1 MLENT
6 ILLPSAWKGGDLH
19 EEDWIIDLPDPLV
32 EELTNAAKLLHGR
45 GLSFKQANAGD
56 YRLESWQS
64 VLNEI
69 RERIE
74 GGLGFTL
81 LRGLPAENGLDLAR
95 LYLWGLGCH
104 LGFPEP
110 QDAVG
115 NLMHDVKDTGNTLS
129 NPDIRLYQTNL
140 ALSYHND
147 GADAFILMCCHAA
160 QRGGETKLVS
170 ALSVFNTILECRPD
184 LACVLQQP
192 FYFDARGQQRPNS
205 PLFQR
210 VPVFVYHK
218 GYLNVLYK
226 REYIESAQR
235 FPEVPELTPQQIEAM
250 DMMDRLCDELALGF
264 VMKPGDLIIAN
275 NYELLHARSAFQ
287 NGGMIKEGRHM
298 LRLWISLPNARPLPA
313 VFGDTR
319 EFCHSYARRCEP
331 VVSLPLRV

>member
-1 MLENT
+1 MLEKT

-32 EELTNAAKLLHGR
+32 EELTNAAKLLYGR
-45 GLSFKQANAGD
+45 GLSFKQTNAGD

-115 NLMHDVKDTGNTLS
+115 NLMHDVKDTGNDLS
-129 NPDIRLYQTNL
+129 DSDIRLYQTNL

-147 GADAFILMCCHAA
+147 GADAFMLMCFRAAKVEVKQNWSALCQYSIPSLNVAPTWRVSFSSPSILMHGDSNFLIAHPSRRYPC
-160 QRGGETKLVS
+160 
-170 ALSVFNTILECRPD
+170 
-184 LACVLQQP
+184 
-192 FYFDARGQQRPNS
+192 
-205 PLFQR
+205 LFTT
-210 VPVFVYHK
+210 V
-218 GYLNVLYK
+218 
-226 REYIESAQR
+226 
-235 FPEVPELTPQQIEAM
+235 
-250 DMMDRLCDELALGF
+250 
-264 VMKPGDLIIAN
+264 
-275 NYELLHARSAFQ
+275 
-287 NGGMIKEGRHM
+287 
-298 LRLWISLPNARPLPA
+298 
-313 VFGDTR
+313 DT
-319 EFCHSYARRCEP
+319 
-331 VVSLPLRV
+331 